1 MRRREFI
8 ALVGGA
14 VVWPLGV
21 RAQGKKIPRVGVLW
35 HAGSAEEEA
44 VYLGA
49 FIEGLGS
56 LGYVDGKTIALEQ
69 RFPNEMPERFK
80 SMAAEL
86 VALNPDVL
94 VAVTRPAAAAA
105 QVATTT
111 IPTVFLVVPDPVG
124 TKMIQSLA
132 RPGGNIT
139 GLTQIAVELTAKRL
153 GLFKEEFPHASR
165 VALLLNANDQLGM
178 QRYSEEFR
186 VAAVTLGMRFEPV
199 EVRSLSEFERAFD
212 KIAEA
217 RLEGVFLPADGLFYQ
232 GRTQLAQL
240 AMTRRLPLI
249 VHSRELLEAG
259 ALMSYGPDQRA
270 IFRRAGA
277 YVDRILKGEKPAD
290 IPVELP
296 TRFEL
301 LVNSKTAR
309 ALGITVPPSLLAR
322 ADEVVE

>member
-14 VVWPLGV
+14 VAWPRGELG
-21 RAQGKKIPRVGVLW
+21 RKEKKFRELVFLARRERRRRGRL
-35 HAGSAEEEA
+35 S
-44 VYLGA
+44 GA

-56 LGYVDGKTIALEQ
+56 FGYVDGKTIALEQ

-199 EVRSLSEFERAFD
+199 EVRSLSDLSAPSTRSLRRAS
-212 KIAEA
+212 KASC
-217 RLEGVFLPADGLFYQ
+217 LPADGLFYQ

-240 AMTRRLPLI
+240 
-249 VHSRELLEAG
+249 
-259 ALMSYGPDQRA
+259 
-270 IFRRAGA
+270 
-277 YVDRILKGEKPAD
+277 K
-290 IPVELP
+290 
-296 TRFEL
+296 
-301 LVNSKTAR
+301 
-309 ALGITVPPSLLAR
+309 
-322 ADEVVE
+322 